1 MGKLTITAF
10 VSIDGVMQAPGGP
23 DEDTSGG
30 FAHGGW
36 LVPHADEGMG
46 AAIMDI
52 FSRTEAFLL
61 GRGTYD
67 IFAASWPKVTD
78 PNDPVA
84 AKLNGLPK
92 HVASRTQTQFEWNNS
107 VHIADVVRDVTALK
121 ARYDGELQVHGSPGL
136 LQTLI
141 KHDLID
147 EYNLFIFPV
156 VLGSGKRLFGEG
168 AMASTMKLVKST
180 ITESGTIIASYQRAG
195 ALKTGEFDVNEQTGS
210 MDVIER
216 NKLAT

>member
-1 MGKLTITAF
+1 M
-10 VSIDGVMQAPGGP
+10 
-23 DEDTSGG
+23 
-30 FAHGGW
+30 
-36 LVPHADEGMG
+36 
-46 AAIMDI
+46 
-52 FSRTEAFLL
+52 
-61 GRGTYD
+61 
-67 IFAASWPKVTD
+67 
-78 PNDPVA
+78 
-84 AKLNGLPK
+84 
-92 HVASRTQTQFEWNNS
+92 
-107 VHIADVVRDVTALK
+107 K

-180 ITESGTIIASYQRAG
+180 VTESGTIIASYQRAG
-195 ALKTGEFDVNEQTGS
+195 ALKTGEFDVDEQTGS

-216 NKLAT
+216 NKLST